1 MFKRLIELLKS
12 KKNTPALTLASDSDE
27 VWICK
32 EDMEHHC
39 KFVGTGCFADGHAT
53 PTPIEA
59 FEMTAQFGVVSPDYL
74 DRFTPASYWYEE
86 IQKYK
91 QNHGLA

>member
-1 MFKRLIELLKS
+1 MFKRLIELCRSREK
-12 KKNTPALTLASDSDE
+12 TPAVILASNQNE

-39 KFVGTGCFADGHAT
+39 KFVGTGSFAEDRNT
-53 PTPIEA
+53 PTPIEV
-59 FEMTAQFGVVSPDYL
+59 FEMTAQFGVVPPDYL

-91 QNHGLA
+91 QKYGLA